1 MWKFQD
7 FSATQI
13 LREINFLS
21 CSSSKMAIFAVF
33 ELLNFEFGKFQT
45 SEIAKKIIN
54 SKFRASKNA
63 KMAVF

>member
-1 MWKFQD
+1 
-7 FSATQI
+7 
-13 LREINFLS
+13 
-21 CSSSKMAIFAVF
+21 MAIFAVF

-45 SEIAKKIIN
+45 SEIAKKKNIN